1 MTSILGIHLVLLGPY
16 RLGQPQVAWLNDEED
31 GVLTIGLGLLL
42 ALGELTTSSAT
53 RVLYSCLC
61 LPAASNHNSWL
72 RPSMAH
78 RLLHGPRELTWLTG
92 VPDSFPILGPVIV
105 GVLRGG
111 PSVGQGTLNRF
122 FAAHVLVLQAIA
134 GSRNGSCSRVSPLAG
149 MLVFHVFVNWLLP
162 PVCSQFAI
170 CGC

>member
-1 MTSILGIHLVLLGPY
+1 MLCMLGWRRDDLTVVGGAWIPISPCPGLRSHWHMMASYYWSADTDGCSWHVIRSSPTLY

-92 VPDSFPILGPVIV
+92 VGLSL
-105 GVLRGG
+105 
-111 PSVGQGTLNRF
+111 
-122 FAAHVLVLQAIA
+122 
-134 GSRNGSCSRVSPLAG
+134 
-149 MLVFHVFVNWLLP
+149 
-162 PVCSQFAI
+162 
-170 CGC
+170 